1 MIKNVRM
8 MSLLVLIVFTF
19 FPILQVAHVASAE
32 NHPPADG
39 HVHPPPPPP
48 PPPPRN
54 AGDVVSDIAK
64 LVAGSVATGIGAA
77 TTLAGVGLSVGIVT
91 APKGLAV
98 AIGGAAIV
106 GVAGPPTHSSGRNL
120 WNDIIGLFD
129 GDDD

>member
-32 NHPPADG
+32 HHPPADG

-48 PPPPRN
+48 PRGVGN
-54 AGDVVSDIAK
+54 VVGDVMILIS
-64 LVAGSVATGIGAA
+64 GSAA
-77 TTLAGVGLSVGIVT
+77 AGVGACVVVAGLGISTPIVT
-91 APKGLAV
+91 APVGAGAA
-98 AIGGAAIV
+98 AIGATAVYG
-106 GVAGPPTHSSGRNL
+106 GGKVAYSSRRNL